1 MRAIDHHKSGCPT
14 DTSLPAA
21 VGPPGISG
29 DLPALADG
37 RACSRIGRTDRQQK
51 AAVGSDDSAGPRK
64 PLNVLGQSG
73 NSLHVDG
80 PDELVARMAAAIDAG
95 DRQLLVTLAR
105 KLVDEPHAQDGD
117 DENLLTIAEVAHDL
131 RVSIRTV
138 WRVLGSDKCKPFPK
152 PFRVGRS
159 LRWRRADIE
168 GFMVQPNTRR

>member
-1 MRAIDHHKSGCPT
+1 MRAIDHHKGGCPP
-14 DTSLPAA
+14 DTSMPAA

-37 RACSRIGRTDRQQK
+37 RACSRIGRINGRQK
-51 AAVGSDDSAGPRK
+51 AAVGSGDSAAPRK

-80 PDELVARMAAAIDAG
+80 SDELVARMAAAIDAG
-95 DRQLLVTLAR
+95 DRQLLVALAR
-105 KLVDEPHAQDGD
+105 KLVGASHAQDRD

-138 WRVLGSDKCKPFPK
+138 WRVLGSDKCKSFPK

-159 LRWRRADIE
+159 LRWRRTDIE
-168 GFMVQPNTRR
+168 RFMAQPNTRR